1 MKIITAVMLAAILAL
16 SVSAQERTNDEL
28 NRQIKQLGVEHVTVT
43 YDASSGS
50 SKLMAV
56 SENFSDRDADAAGVQ
71 AMNFALG
78 FFYPGQSLKTP
89 PESVHFSFWVLTKK
103 PRFADSH
110 HLVVDIDGKQLDL
123 GDARYAAKPNQNLE
137 YLNFELSLADLA
149 AIASANKVTF
159 HIGTRTFSATES
171 HLNTI
176 RAVAKVLGSVGGR
189 T

>member
-1 MKIITAVMLAAILAL
+1 MKVFFATALAL
-16 SVSAQERTNDEL
+16 LFTFSVSAQERTNDEI

-56 SENFSDRDADAAGVQ
+56 AENFSGGDAGSAGVQ

-78 FFYPGQSLKTP
+78 FFYPGTSLKTS

-110 HLVVDIDGKQLDL
+110 HLTVDVDGKQLDL
-123 GDARYAAKPNQNLE
+123 GDARYAAKANQNLE
-137 YLNFELSLADLA
+137 YLNFDLARADLA
-149 AIASANKVTF
+149 AIGAGTKVSF
-159 HIGTRTFSATES
+159 HIGRAVLQASPSQLRLIA
-171 HLNTI
+171 
-176 RAVAKVLGSVGGR
+176 AVAKLAG
-189 T
+189 